1 MCLQI
6 DVGYNN
12 IDQAT
17 SLQLIAA
24 MKGKSMES
32 IDMAGCE
39 MGVEG
44 AKATAELVSVMPSL
58 TRLNVS
64 FNHILGEE
72 GEAAL
77 RKAIEG
83 CSGFQLLL

>member
-12 IDQAT
+12 IDQAA

-32 IDMAGCE
+32 IGMERCE
-39 MGVEG
+39 LGVEG

-58 TRLNVS
+58 TQLDVKYNA
-64 FNHILGEE
+64 LGEE

-77 RKAIEG
+77 RKTIEG
-83 CSGFQLLL
+83 RSGFELLL